1 MRHIYLIRHGRPE
14 FPSGKDCCIGRTD
27 YPLSLEGFHQAERL
41 GEYFSKKPIST
52 VYCSSLLR
60 SVQTAEA
67 IARDGIPLIQIDGLG
82 EIDCGLWEGLTFD
95 EIKEKYPEQYAKRGE
110 DPVLFAPEGG
120 ENLTEGLVR
129 FQAAMEQILSESD
142 GDVAVV
148 AHASVNRLFLCSLV
162 ERNLS
167 EIYCV
172 PQPYG
177 CINDIVQ
184 ESGLTSVNHT
194 AYMPAEFPDEKT
206 IQDLWKRYNTS
217 ENVILHCRAVAQK
230 AMSLG
235 NKLEEKGLIL
245 DKGVVFSAA
254 LLHDIARAEPEHA
267 SRGAQWI
274 AKEGYEKVA
283 GVIASHHELNECL
296 TDPVSEKTLVFLADK
311 LVSGDRE
318 VSLEER
324 FAISTAKCG
333 TAEAIASHEKKYEQ
347 AAEVLSRVSCLLG
360 KDTI

>member
-1 MRHIYLIRHGRPE
+1 MRHIYLIRHGRPD
-14 FPSGKDCCIGRTD
+14 FPSGKDCCIGKTD
-27 YPLSLEGFHQAERL
+27 CPLSPEGFHQAERL
-41 GEYFSKKPIST
+41 GEYFSDKPLSAVCCST
-52 VYCSSLLR
+52 LR
-60 SVQTAEA
+60 RAVQTAEA
-67 IARDGIPLIQIDGLG
+67 IARESTPLIEIDGLS

-95 EIKEKYPEQYAKRGE
+95 EIKEKYPEQYTKRGE
-110 DPVLFAPEGG
+110 EPVGFFPEGG
-120 ENLTEGLVR
+120 ESLIDGLAR
-129 FQAAMEQILSESD
+129 FQAAMKQILDESD

-148 AHASVNRLFLCSLV
+148 AHASVNRLFLCSLMK
-162 ERNLS
+162 RNLS

-177 CINDIVQ
+177 CINDIIQ
-184 ESGLTSVNHT
+184 ESGLTSVSRM
-194 AYMPAEFPDEKT
+194 AYMPAEIPDEEM
-206 IQDLWKRYNTS
+206 IQYLWERHNTS
-217 ENVILHCRAVAQK
+217 ENVIKHCQAVAKK

-235 NKLEEKGLIL
+235 DKLEEKGYLL
-245 DKGVVFSAA
+245 NKGVILSAA

-283 GVIASHHELNECL
+283 AVIAVHHELNECM

-333 TAEAIASHEKKYEQ
+333 TAEAIASHQKKYEQ

-360 KDTI
+360 KDAI